1 MESTKDVKKANE
13 HVDKNLKCEACE
25 VDGIQKPATA
35 FCVDCQDYLCFDCSS
50 YHCVPKPTKHHKVLL
65 QHEMPGRKASTSLSE
80 DCAKHKGET
89 IKFYCKGHKALGC
102 HTCIAT
108 VHRTCT
114 SLQAITDFTKDID
127 KAPLYNEVKKEVKEM
142 AQMFKAQKNRIQE
155 KDQLSRRCN
164 ATALTQMRQ
173 RRVIINK
180 QFDKLEQNIEKESA
194 KMSRED
200 TLKMKQLYDSCTAK
214 LDALEEIKSD
224 LDLLEET
231 KQQKQ
236 LFIATVKTA
245 VKIREMK
252 SALLTIKADTKIRQF
267 QLFPNTL
274 SNSLAVREDSLGQL
288 EICEFENNM
297 QADSKSSYEQV
308 GISTLIE
315 MQSTDVVATD
325 YQRCLVVLYDC
336 NFTKKGHLKVS
347 TGPWD
352 MTRTSENVVAVTL
365 PHEKK
370 IKFLYVDNRIQDV
383 SQISAP
389 GNCRGIAAVN
399 DKLAVTFS
407 NPAGIKILSGI
418 GEVIKDI
425 PLNTTTV
432 QLKEPAYVAVDE
444 DKNIFVTD
452 PVTNSVAK
460 MNLIGCVQGVC
471 RDIKKPLH
479 ICVHDKNLLVSEC
492 DSAIVHILT
501 PDFKKLGTEDSF
513 SKDYIGDVSISP
525 RGVSFQGILK
535 MKQEELETTLHE
547 LSNVQFTKFRKE
559 FHSNPDKKCVI
570 L

>member
-1 MESTKDVKKANE
+1 
-13 HVDKNLKCEACE
+13 
-25 VDGIQKPATA
+25 
-35 FCVDCQDYLCFDCSS
+35 
-50 YHCVPKPTKHHKVLL
+50 
-65 QHEMPGRKASTSLSE
+65 MPGKKASTSLSE

-89 IKFYCKGHKALGC
+89 IKFYCKGHQALGC

-108 VHRTCT
+108 VHRTCI
-114 SLQAITDFTKDID
+114 SVQAITDFTKDID
-127 KAPLYNEVKKEVKEM
+127 KAPLYNEVKKELKEM
-142 AQMFKAQKNRIQE
+142 EQLFKTQKKRIQG

-164 ATALTQMRQ
+164 ATALTEVRQ
-173 RRVIINK
+173 RRNIINK
-180 QFDKLEQNIEKESA
+180 QFDKLEQNIEKEST
-194 KMSRED
+194 KMLRED
-200 TLKMKQLYDSCTAK
+200 TLKMKQLNDSCAAK

-231 KQQKQ
+231 KQKKQ

-245 VKIREMK
+245 VKITEMK

-288 EICEFENNM
+288 EFCEFENDI
-297 QADSKSSYEQV
+297 QADSESSNEHV
-308 GISTLIE
+308 GNSTLIE
-315 MQSTDVVATD
+315 MQSTSVVATD

-336 NFTKKGHLKVS
+336 NFIKKGQLKFS

-352 MTRTSENVVAVTL
+352 MTRTSENIVAVTL

-370 IKFLYVDNRIQDV
+370 IKFLYIDNRIQDAG
-383 SQISAP
+383 QISAP

-407 NPAGIKILSGI
+407 NPAGIKILSRV

-432 QLKEPAYVAVDE
+432 QLKEPAYVAADE

-452 PVTNSVAK
+452 HVK
-460 MNLIGCVQGVC
+460 NLVVKINLNGCVHGVC
-471 RDIKKPLH
+471 RSIKKPLR
-479 ICVHDKNLLVSEC
+479 ICVHDRSLFVSEC

-501 PDFKKLGTEDSF
+501 TDFKKLDTEDSF
-513 SKDYIGDVSISP
+513 SKDFIGDVAISP

-535 MKQEELETTLHE
+535 MKQEELDKVHE
-547 LSNVQFTKFRKE
+547 LRNVQFINFRKG
-559 FHSNPDKKCVI
+559 SNSDKICV
-570 L
+570 LS